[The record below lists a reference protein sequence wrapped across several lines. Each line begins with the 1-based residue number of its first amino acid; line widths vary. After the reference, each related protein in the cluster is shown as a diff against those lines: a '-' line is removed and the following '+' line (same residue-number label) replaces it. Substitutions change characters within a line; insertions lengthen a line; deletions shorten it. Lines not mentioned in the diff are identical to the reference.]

1 MEASKQKFK
10 HSQMVLNFILVFKFE
25 FEFATTQSQ
34 ANFDY
39 TAALIIYLLE
49 PILEL
54 IKYFKHLV
62 LEARVFLSKFLIV

>member
-1 MEASKQKFK
+1 
-10 HSQMVLNFILVFKFE
+10 MVFNFILVFKFE
-25 FEFATTQSQ
+25 FEFATTQSE

-54 IKYFKHLV
+54 IKFFKYLV
-62 LEARVFLSKFLIV
+62 LESRIFLSKFLLSNAHAN